1 MGPGMLR
8 IQPRYLA
15 LAALLLGTEVLIAR
29 HTHGLLRGFV
39 GDMLVVPLVYA
50 LLRATV
56 QWPRGLA
63 AGAALALACLV
74 ELMQGLG
81 LPDLLHGLLPGAVQH
96 HALYRVLQIALGW
109 LRLVHGMRSPFSPT
123 SHFSPPITT
132 VPLVAGMF
140 GSLFRLRPSRSSMVM
155 LPNWPSG
162 LPTSLSPRSE
172 STNEPVV

>member
-8 IQPRYLA
+8 LQPRYLA

-29 HTHGLLRGFV
+29 HAHGLLRGLV

-56 QWPRGLA
+56 QWPPGLA

-81 LPDLLHGLLPGAVQH
+81 LPDLLHSLLPAALH
-96 HALYRVLQIALGW
+96 HSSIYRVLQIALGATFDPLDLLAYTVGFGLCL
-109 LRLVHGMRSPFSPT
+109 LRWPAT
-123 SHFSPPITT
+123 PP
-132 VPLVAGMF
+132 
-140 GSLFRLRPSRSSMVM
+140 RRHRPQRAA
-155 LPNWPSG
+155 WP
-162 LPTSLSPRSE
+162 
-172 STNEPVV
+172 